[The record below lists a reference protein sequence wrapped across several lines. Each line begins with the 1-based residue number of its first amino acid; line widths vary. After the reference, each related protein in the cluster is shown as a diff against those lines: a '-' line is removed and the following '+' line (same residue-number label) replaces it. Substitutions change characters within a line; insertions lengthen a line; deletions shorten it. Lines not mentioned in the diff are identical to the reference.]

1 MNELKLT
8 EQKLIDIQS
17 YMNGEHGTKLKNTE
31 YALAEARLNLA
42 QCESEKDDLVEE
54 VRSKLKSLRSQ
65 CFDQPSPY

>member
-54 VRSKLKSLRSQ
+54 VRSKLKNVDL
-65 CFDQPSPY
+65 

>member
-54 VRSKLKSLRSQ
+54 VRSKCSKLRSQ